1 MNKTML
7 LTLLLGV
14 TGCSLPGP
22 APTVTQHDLGGIFP
36 LGSVKSPV
44 ALRSIQV
51 SAQSLVATAAMQY
64 REASQP
70 TRRGVYALNRWATTP
85 AAMVEGALVR
95 QLAPDGS
102 GRCRLQFSLGEFII
116 DVDANGKS
124 RAVLAA
130 DATLLRDAVVS
141 GTALNATITAP
152 ASTSR
157 QGFDISVPMNEAGPA
172 AGALALREAVH
183 QLAEGTASWLAGEPG
198 RMCNP

>member
-7 LTLLLGV
+7 MAFLLCLA
-14 TGCSLPGP
+14 GCSLPGP
-22 APTVTQHDLGGIFP
+22 APTVTQHDLGGSFAS
-36 LGSVKSPV
+36 GSVKSPV
-44 ALRSIQV
+44 ALRTIQV
-51 SAQSLVATAAMQY
+51 SAQPLVASAAMQY

-85 AAMVEGALVR
+85 AAMVEAALVR

-102 GRCRLQFSLGEFII
+102 GRCRLQLSLGEFII
-116 DVDANGKS
+116 DVDANGKA
-124 RAVLAA
+124 RGILAA

-141 GTALNATITAP
+141 GTTLNATISTP

-157 QGFDISVPMNEAGPA
+157 QGFDIAVPMNEPGPA

-198 RMCNP
+198 RLCNL